1 MDRNTVLGCLFVIFL
16 GVALGCGGR
25 KSIVVG
31 AKNFTEQFVLG
42 EIIAQQIEG
51 CADLPVERRFN
62 LGGTLLAHQAITSG
76 NIDVY
81 PEYTGTALT
90 TVLKES
96 ASGPAEAVLES
107 VREAYKQRFGVRWLD
122 PLGFENTFAIAVPGT
137 IAENRGLRTLSEAA
151 ASGIAWRLGVGYE
164 FEQRPDGLPGLL
176 EIYPLR
182 ISGTPRSMDL
192 GLLYR
197 AIQQGQVDMIAGNS
211 TDAMITAMGLQV
223 LDDDK
228 GFFPPYQAAIL
239 VREETIAAYPES
251 VRCLNLLSGSFT
263 VETMRQINGRV
274 DAGVPAEQVASE
286 YLKAHA
292 AR

>member
-1 MDRNTVLGCLFVIFL
+1 MGRNTVLGCLFVIFL
-16 GVALGCGGR
+16 STALGCGGR

-51 CADLPVERRFN
+51 CAHLPVERRFN
-62 LGGTLLAHQAITSG
+62 LGGALLAHQAITSG
-76 NIDVY
+76 NIDIY

-90 TVLKES
+90 AVLKES
-96 ASGPAEAVLES
+96 ASGPPDGVLES
-107 VREAYKQRFGVRWLD
+107 VRQAYKQRFGVHWLD
-122 PLGFENTFAIAVPGT
+122 PLGFENTFAMAIPGT
-137 IAENRGLRTLSEAA
+137 IAEKRSLRTLSDAA

-176 EIYPLR
+176 QTYPLKL
-182 ISGTPRSMDL
+182 SGTPRSMDL

-197 AIQQGQVDMIAGNS
+197 AIQQGQADMIAGNS
-211 TDAMITAMGLQV
+211 TDGMIATMGLQV

-228 GFFPPYQAAIL
+228 GYFPPYQAAIL
-239 VREETIAAYPES
+239 MREETIAAYPES
-251 VRCLNLLSGSFT
+251 KRCLESLSGQFT
-263 VETMRQINGRV
+263 AETMRQLNRRV
-274 DAGVPAEQVASE
+274 DAGVPAESVASE
-286 YLKAHA
+286 FLKSHT

>member
-1 MDRNTVLGCLFVIFL
+1 MAAATVAVPI
-16 GVALGCGGR
+16 
-25 KSIVVG
+25 
-31 AKNFTEQFVLG
+31 
-42 EIIAQQIEG
+42 
-51 CADLPVERRFN
+51 
-62 LGGTLLAHQAITSG
+62 LATS
-76 NIDVY
+76 
-81 PEYTGTALT
+81 A
-90 TVLKES
+90 
-96 ASGPAEAVLES
+96 
-107 VREAYKQRFGVRWLD
+107 RWLD

-137 IAENRGLRTLSEAA
+137 IAENQGLRTLSDAA

-176 EIYPLR
+176 EIYPLK

-263 VETMRQINGRV
+263 AETMRQINGRV